1 MKKIIEML
9 LNYVEPDDEI
19 TADTLIKSDLGLSS
33 FDLGDDI
40 FNEFGVKFTADDFRA
55 YNTVG
60 KLSSYIEAHAV

>member
-19 TADTLIKSDLGLSS
+19 TKSDLGLSS
-33 FDLGDDI
+33 FDLVCLGDDI